1 MTLMTPA
8 QQIATRLEQAL
19 AKSGL
24 SKRAFQARL
33 KGRRVVST
41 PPTIDRYLSGER
53 EPSAAWLIDAARVL
67 AVRPEWLLTGDA
79 SLGVADLLSPA
90 GLQKVRRLQ
99 NDQLI
104 EIAPGYIPRADRM
117 RFGELVKRAC
127 LSLGIDAVQARALVI
142 DMLAA
147 PLAVLAARLTP
158 AAVAVSHEDFL
169 RVLVTTGRLT
179 SEYFEMACVSDYVTD
194 LLKGFARAI
203 PTNPPEVVASHRALA
218 QALGEPAGYI
228 NPKGGRLVI
237 TKRGAVK
244 ARTPRTPRKPK

>member
-19 AKSGL
+19 TQSGL

-127 LSLGIDAVQARALVI
+127 LSLEIDAVQARALII

-158 AAVAVSHEDFL
+158 AAVAASHEDFL

-179 SEYFEMACVSDYVTD
+179 NEYLEMALASDYISDV
-194 LLKGFARAI
+194 LRAFERAI
-203 PTNPPEVVASHRALA
+203 PTNPPKVVASRRALA
-218 QALGEPAGYI
+218 RLANVTVLDL
-228 NPKGGRLVI
+228 NPKGASIVATPRSV
-237 TKRGAVK
+237 VK
-244 ARTPRTPRKPK
+244 ARTPRKPRTSK